1 MQNSNKSP
9 LSEKQKPANS
19 APLASPLAVSPKAAS
34 DYKNTASE
42 GSEAD
47 YKFCSKESI
56 LDQLKISKDVF
67 SDILKHLRKKKGNYI
82 DINDE
87 GVAGMEKIKITL
99 NNAIKFIEQNISENS
114 FSSKPAN
121 SLTATKP
128 FSDGGGEK

>member
-34 DYKNTASE
+34 DYKNTASAAA
-42 GSEAD
+42 EAD
-47 YKFCSKESI
+47 KFFKGEKMCPIHRRPTLICLGCLDDSRKNFAKELFEK
-56 LDQLKISKDVF
+56 LDKLID
-67 SDILKHLRKKKGNYI
+67 KHGYLIAIEKLKKKYS
-82 DINDE
+82 
-87 GVAGMEKIKITL
+87 
-99 NNAIKFIEQNISENS
+99 SENS